1 MELIDCS
8 QEYHCMHE
16 TDNSGKGKTVNDP
29 RKNSLSALLDGART
43 FRQTE
48 YSGGRSLMARL
59 SQGQEPDVLLIACS
73 DSRVDPALV
82 FGARPGDIFVVR
94 VVANLVPSRRP
105 GDATAHGV
113 MAAVEYGVKAL
124 GVSHVVVCGHSHC
137 GGIQAAMDVA
147 RGRELPPFECL
158 GPWVGLADAACRE
171 VLAEDSAGERSEAET
186 AAAAEQRSVLKS
198 LANLRSYAW
207 IQDRVERGDL
217 ALHGW
222 WFDIDTGYLW
232 TADPETGA
240 FRPAPDDR

>member
-1 MELIDCS
+1 MS
-8 QEYHCMHE
+8 
-16 TDNSGKGKTVNDP
+16 NFAKS
-29 RKNSLSALLDGART
+29 SLSPLLQGART
-43 FRQTE
+43 FRQTV
-48 YSGGRSLMARL
+48 YAGDHYLMARL
-59 SQGQEPDVLLIACS
+59 AKGQEPDVLVIACS
-73 DSRVDPALV
+73 DSRVDPALI
-82 FGARPGDIFVVR
+82 FCARPGDLFVVR
-94 VVANLVPSRRP
+94 VVANLVPAQRS
-105 GDATAHGV
+105 GDAMALGV

-171 VLAEDSAGERSEAET
+171 VLAEDSAGERSEAEM

-198 LANLRSYAW
+198 LANLRSYSW
-207 IQDRVERGDL
+207 IRERVERGDL

-222 WFDIDTGYLW
+222 WFDIDTGHLW

>member
-1 MELIDCS
+1 MRVR
-8 QEYHCMHE
+8 
-16 TDNSGKGKTVNDP
+16 TVNNSGT
-29 RKNSLSALLDGART
+29 NSLSALLNGART

-48 YSGGRSLMARL
+48 YHSDRSLMARL
-59 SQGQEPDVLLIACS
+59 SKGQEPDVVIIACS

-82 FGARPGDIFVVR
+82 FGARPGDLFVVR
-94 VVANLVPSRRP
+94 VVADLIPPWRP
-105 GDATAHGV
+105 GDGMAHGV

-137 GGIQAAMDVA
+137 GGIRAALDVA

-198 LANLRSYAW
+198 LANLRSYSW
-207 IQDRVERGDL
+207 IRERVERGNL

-240 FRPAPDDR
+240 FQPAPDDR